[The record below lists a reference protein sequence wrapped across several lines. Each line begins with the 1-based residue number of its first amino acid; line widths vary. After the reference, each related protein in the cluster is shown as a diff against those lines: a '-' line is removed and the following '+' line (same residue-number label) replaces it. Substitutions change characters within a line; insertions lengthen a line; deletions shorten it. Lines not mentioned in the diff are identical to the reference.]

1 MLNVGETGTVIH
13 IYQIYLHIFFL
24 KCTYILII
32 VVLFQVIL
40 TLLEMSQ
47 DHFNKLKNQ
56 QRIEESDKAVIY
68 YSRPFDIIYVNDRNT
83 LIDCFMRL
91 NNIEYK

>member
-1 MLNVGETGTVIH
+1 
-13 IYQIYLHIFFL
+13 
-24 KCTYILII
+24 
-32 VVLFQVIL
+32 
-40 TLLEMSQ
+40 MSQ
-47 DHFNKLKNQ
+47 DHFDKLKNQ